1 MNKVI
6 LMGRLTRDPEVR
18 YGNDNKPVARYSIAV
33 DRRYKDQ
40 NGNYP
45 TDFFNLVS
53 FGNTAS
59 FVEKYLRKG
68 TKIVIDGELR
78 NNNYEKDGKTVYQD
92 QIVANSVEF
101 AESKNAQGQGG
112 DYSNAPSNQPTG
124 DAGDGFNAIEY
135 ATEDNLPFV

>member
-101 AESKNAQGQGG
+101 AESKNAQGGNG

-124 DAGDGFNAIEY
+124 DAGDGFNAIED

>member
-6 LMGRLTRDPEVR
+6 LMGRLTRDPEIR
-18 YGNDNKPVARYSIAV
+18 YGNDNRPVARYSIAV

-45 TDFFNLVS
+45 TDFFNLTS
-53 FGNTAS
+53 FGKTAE

-78 NNNYEKDGKTVYQD
+78 NNNYERDGKTVYQD

-101 AESKNAQGQGG
+101 AESKNAQGGSV
-112 DYSNAPSNQPTG
+112 DYPDAPAAPTG
-124 DAGDGFNAIEY
+124 DAGDGFNAIDD